1 MRSGPGETRN
11 IAMGLILSGVGIL
24 VLGWYGAARIDYVQ
38 GQIPYLIS
46 GGLGGL
52 GLMGAGFTLL
62 LVQESRR
69 RRRDLATHMERLI
82 EAIERRPATSTNGS
96 TSHSRPQIVAGTS
109 VYHLPTCRLLEG
121 RGELP
126 ELALSDV
133 SETGLTPCRVCRP
146 TAALN

>member
-1 MRSGPGETRN
+1 MRNGPMETRN
-11 IAMGLILSGVGIL
+11 IAMGLILSGFGVL
-24 VLGWYGAARIDYVQ
+24 ALGWYGAARIDYVQ
-38 GQIPYLIS
+38 GQVPYLIS
-46 GGLGGL
+46 GGLGGI

-69 RRRDLATHMERLI
+69 RRRDLSAHMDRLI
-82 EAIERRPATSTNGS
+82 ETLERRSTTPADSPMLHRG
-96 TSHSRPQIVAGTS
+96 PQIVAGTS

-126 ELALSDV
+126 ELSLGDV

-146 TAALN
+146 TATLN